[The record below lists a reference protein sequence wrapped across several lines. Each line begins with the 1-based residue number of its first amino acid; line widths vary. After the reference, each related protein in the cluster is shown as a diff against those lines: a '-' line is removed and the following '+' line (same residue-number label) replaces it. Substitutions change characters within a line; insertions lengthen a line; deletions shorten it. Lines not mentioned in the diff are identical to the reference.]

1 MTVELQHDGKA
12 NHAIIR
18 PMEDGLDRPASREIT
33 KLKPALKFLKPYY
46 RQIVFASIALVV
58 TAGVTLSIG
67 QGMRLVIDQ
76 GLSDGSSDVLVQS
89 IGLFAF
95 LVVLLTAG
103 TFARFYFVSWVGER
117 VSADLRHAVFS
128 HLLDLHPGFFEENQ
142 PTEIQSRIT
151 TDTTLL
157 QTVIGSSISIALR
170 NVLMFVGGLILLFVT
185 NAKLSLLVVACVPF
199 VVAPV
204 ILFGRRVRQLS
215 RSSQDTLAD
224 VGSYAG
230 EALRQIKIVQS
241 FNHQALDDA
250 AFSRRVEIA
259 FAVAVRRIRQR
270 SWLVALVMLLVL
282 SAIATMLWVGGQ
294 DVLTGNISP
303 GELAA
308 FIFYAF
314 IVAGSVGA
322 ISEVYSDLQRAAG
335 ATERLIELLAA
346 RSVLIEPRTPRELP
360 AQGGLE
366 VEHLA
371 FVYPTRPETPVLVD
385 VSFSVNSGEM
395 VALVGPSGAGKS
407 TLFDL
412 LLRFY
417 DPREGT
423 IRLNGIDLRDL
434 RLADIRQRIGFVPQ
448 DPSLFTGSIRD
459 NVLYGN
465 VAASEVDIVR
475 ALQLAHAEEFVA
487 ALPDGLDTV
496 VGESG
501 MGLSGGQKQRLAI
514 ARALLP
520 RPQIVLLDEATSALD
535 ARSEEHI
542 RQSIAELKGQCSI
555 LVIAHRLSTIHQA
568 DRILVLD
575 EGRLLA
581 SGTHDEL
588 IRDNELYA
596 RYVSIQ
602 FSQDD
607 SEDDLARMT
616 VAKQHR

>member
-1 MTVELQHDGKA
+1 
-12 NHAIIR
+12 
-18 PMEDGLDRPASREIT
+18 MEDSPDRPVSREIT
-33 KLKPALKFLKPYY
+33 NLKPALAFLKPYR
-46 RQIVFASIALVV
+46 RQIVFASIALIV

-117 VSADLRHAVFS
+117 VSADLRHAVFK

-170 NVLMFVGGLILLFVT
+170 NALMFVGGIILLFVT
-185 NAKLSLLVVACVPF
+185 NAKLSLLVVASVPF

-241 FNHQALDDA
+241 FNHQAVDDA
-250 AFSRRVEIA
+250 AFSKRVEIA
-259 FAVAVRRIRQR
+259 FAVAIRRIRQR

-282 SAIATMLWVGGQ
+282 SAIAGMLWVGGQ
-294 DVLTGNISP
+294 DVLTGSISP

-335 ATERLIELLAA
+335 ATERLMELLTA
-346 RSVLIEPRTPRELP
+346 RSVLIEPQTPRPLP
-360 AQGGLE
+360 EHGGLE

-371 FVYPTRPETPVLVD
+371 FVYPTRMERPVLID
-385 VSFSVNSGEM
+385 VSFTVNTGEM

-417 DPREGT
+417 DPQEGS
-423 IRLNGIDLRDL
+423 IKLNGVDLREL

-448 DPSLFTGSIRD
+448 DPSLFAGSIRD

-465 VAASEVDIVR
+465 ASAESADIAR
-475 ALQLAHAEEFVA
+475 ALQLAHAQEFVTE
-487 ALPDGLDTV
+487 LPDGIDTV
-496 VGESG
+496 VGEG
-501 MGLSGGQKQRLAI
+501 GTGLSGGQKQRLAI

-520 RPQIVLLDEATSALD
+520 RPQIVLLDEATSSLD

-555 LVIAHRLSTIHQA
+555 LVIAHRLSTIRQA

-581 SGTHDEL
+581 SGTHEEL

-596 RYVSIQ
+596 RYVRIQ
-602 FSQDD
+602 FLQ
-607 SEDDLARMT
+607 EDTETELAQMT
-616 VAKQHR
+616 LAKQHR